1 MDSIVHVGPFQFR
14 IFYDSICLV
23 PLNGMF
29 SKIKKKIQKMYFLS
43 GLLRE
48 ETSISWGTTEQPAS
62 ALSYIQ
68 MKSEQYNL
76 NCR

>member
-1 MDSIVHVGPFQFR
+1 MDSVVTVGPFQFR

-43 GLLRE
+43 GLFRE
-48 ETSISWGTTEQPAS
+48 ETSISWGATEQPAS

-68 MKSEQYNL
+68 MKSEQSNL

>member
-1 MDSIVHVGPFQFR
+1 MDSVVTVGPFQFR

-43 GLLRE
+43 GLFRE

-68 MKSEQYNL
+68 MKSEQSNL

>member
-1 MDSIVHVGPFQFR
+1 MDSVVTVGPFQFR
-14 IFYDSICLV
+14 IFYDSISLV

-29 SKIKKKIQKMYFLS
+29 SKIKKIQRMYFLS
-43 GLLRE
+43 GLFRE

-68 MKSEQYNL
+68 MKSEQSNL

>member
-1 MDSIVHVGPFQFR
+1 MDSVVTVGPFQFR
-14 IFYDSICLV
+14 IFYDSISLV

-43 GLLRE
+43 GLFRE
-48 ETSISWGTTEQPAS
+48 ETSISWGATEQPAS

-68 MKSEQYNL
+68 MKSEQSNL

>member
-1 MDSIVHVGPFQFR
+1 
-14 IFYDSICLV
+14 
-23 PLNGMF
+23 MF

-43 GLLRE
+43 GLFRE

-68 MKSEQYNL
+68 MKIEQYNL